1 MTAARGRRQRTAEEL
16 ARIGHAAP
24 TAIASEDG
32 RRVIAWRYDDA
43 SPVVGG
49 SVTWPVVTRGE
60 ALANARRR
68 GRRR

>member
-1 MTAARGRRQRTAEEL
+1 MAGRGRRPLTAEEL
-16 ARIGHAAP
+16 AQIGHSAP

-49 SVTWPVVTRGE
+49 SVTWPVVTRDE
-60 ALANARRR
+60 ALAAATRRR
-68 GRRR
+68 RRR